1 MNVRDALAGGGA
13 LLAAVAFVG
22 GTILGGSGAP
32 DAAIDA
38 VSSPAAVCPDGW
50 TDVRSEDKT
59 SHDGSKHVVVNACE
73 WGDWIVYLNEDGS
86 FSHAWDNN
94 SSEFIYDP
102 AKVPAWQ

>member
-50 TDVRSEDKT
+50 NDVS
-59 SHDGSKHVVVNACE
+59 SKDEHGVVNACV
-73 WGDWIVYLNEDGS
+73 WGDWIVYLKGDKS
-86 FSHAWDNN
+86 FDYAWDNK